1 MNKNSELFRGS
12 GHPER
17 TAVPQRDE
25 DDLTRCWEAL
35 DISDEWGEPC
45 EEFSCERY
53 GRRVHIKTYCKP
65 YDENW
70 NLYTTVDAATGRVLK
85 QEYCPV

>member
-17 TAVPQRDE
+17 TVVPQCDE
-25 DDLTRCWEAL
+25 DDLTRRWEAL

-53 GRRVHIKTYCKP
+53 GQRVHIKTYCKP
-65 YDENW
+65 HDENS